1 MVKRR
6 SFLFAVVAF
15 VAVWMGI
22 PQRQLDWQGD
32 ILLMANKKMGLS
44 SPTDTPLEGL
54 VVVITGTTSGIGLAL
69 TESLAKLGATVVAIG
84 RSKSKLTQLA
94 NDVKGVV
101 PIVADLND
109 LQSIAKA
116 ADEIQDKF
124 VYVDILINNAGM
136 HYKFLL
142 EHPFTPQGY
151 DQVFAVNYLS
161 HFLLTE
167 KMIPLLKNS
176 SRPTLI
182 ELSST
187 YHWAVDGSELV
198 ASNNE
203 APIASRPGS
212 THILFWRD
220 QRTYANSKLAQ
231 ILNMRALQRQD
242 GLSDIRMASVCPG
255 WVGTQIAGRQG
266 SLSHFVLKSLAFDA
280 NSWGLASTFHAMFD
294 SNTDDF
300 YISSKF
306 PGMFHYLTPLLK
318 HPWMYRIG
326 LRDLISS
333 GLALGMILVQKF
345 VPEAHGI
352 LSSPESYNV
361 TLQDSLYTWSKQAVA
376 EFL

>member
-1 MVKRR
+1 MVKPR
-6 SFLFAVVAF
+6 SLLFAAVAF

-22 PQRQLDWQGD
+22 PHRQLDWQKD
-32 ILLMANKKMGLS
+32 VLLMAHKKMGLT

-54 VVVITGTTSGIGLAL
+54 VVVITGSTSGIGLAL
-69 TESLAKLGATVVAIG
+69 TESLAKLGATVVAVG
-84 RSKSKLTQLA
+84 RSKSKLTQLEH
-94 NDVKGVV
+94 DVKGVV

-109 LQSIAKA
+109 LQSVAKA
-116 ADEIQDKF
+116 ADEIREKLD
-124 VYVDILINNAGM
+124 YVDILINNAGM
-136 HYKFLL
+136 HYNFIF
-142 EHPFTPQGY
+142 EHPFSPQGY

-182 ELSST
+182 EMSSS
-187 YHWAVDGSELV
+187 YHWAVDGSDLV
-198 ASNNE
+198 APNNE

-220 QRTYANSKLAQ
+220 QRAYANSKLAQ

-266 SLSHFVLKSLAFDA
+266 SLNHFVLNNLAFDT

-294 SNTDDF
+294 SNNDDF

-306 PGMFHYLTPLLK
+306 QVVFHYLAPLLK
-318 HPWMYRIG
+318 QPWTYRIG
-326 LRDLISS
+326 LRDIISS
-333 GLALGMILVQKF
+333 WLALGMILVQKV
-345 VPEAHGI
+345 VPEAHGTV
-352 LSSPESYNV
+352 SSPESYNV